1 MDGSKAKK
9 YAEEIKK
16 EINGLIPTVENKEKL
31 INQLCEKDE
40 ENGGHYVQLIENAN
54 EAEELNHQENTQNS
68 TKDTTNKMSS
78 EASNPNESGFNS
90 SSNKLSTNSY
100 CNDEKKR
107 NDDNTEL
114 IENIADRI
122 LEILEYELSE
132 EDEETRK
139 NFLMEVFGYF
149 NCKH

>member
-9 YAEEIKK
+9 YAEEIKEK
-16 EINGLIPTVENKEKL
+16 INGLIPTVENKEKL
-31 INQLCEKDE
+31 INQLIEKDE
-40 ENGGHYVQLIENAN
+40 ENGGYYVKLIENAN

-90 SSNKLSTNSY
+90 SSNKLPSNSFN
-100 CNDEKKR
+100 CDGEKKR

-122 LEILEYELSE
+122 LEILEYELGK
-132 EDEETRK
+132 EDE
-139 NFLMEVFGYF
+139 
-149 NCKH
+149 